1 MDEKE
6 IHDILWEAAQ
16 ELGGGWEE
24 SRRRMPKDNRRAQE
38 LLTKAMKSI
47 EEGLASGEYEQDPE
61 TDKLLSQM
69 GELNDYFEYNS
80 DESYFQNN

>member
-16 ELGGGWEE
+16 ELGSNWEE
-24 SRRRMPKDNRRAQE
+24 SRRRVPKDNRRAQE

-61 TDKLLSQM
+61 TDKLLNQM
-69 GELNDYFEYNS
+69 EDLNDYFEYNS